1 MPDLTLT
8 PDLPGFLA
16 LAVGRRVISVHTR
29 LLADDLTAVGLYHQ
43 LCGEREN
50 TFLLESAD
58 NGMWSRWS
66 FVGVNAVA
74 TLSERDGQAFW
85 SGREIV
91 GLPTGGDPL
100 RVLEQTLQILHTP
113 TDDTLPPLVSGM
125 VGYLAYDIVRR
136 LEVLPDANPDDLHLP
151 ELVMMLVS
159 DMAILDHHTG
169 EIWLVANA
177 INFDDAPQRAEQ
189 AWTDA
194 RDRVHAMAARLRQP
208 VAPVIAVRDEQTDA
222 PTVVRQSTAP
232 EYMAAVAAAVEEIR
246 AGEAFQIV
254 PSQRFD
260 LPTDADPL
268 DIYRILRRTNPS
280 PYLYLLR
287 LPGMAVVGSSP
298 EALVTVQN
306 GRAETHPIA
315 GSAAGG
321 DRGVRCRDGDGTTR
335 RSQGTRRAPDAGGPR
350 PQRPGPGLQAG
361 HGGGDRVHAPD
372 LVRHHPRYVHVD
384 GHRAYVPARAGS
396 HELRT
401 GSGECKRDL
410 RPGLGSDMPPGDPW
424 STDMVETFLNWMT
437 DGYPKGIPSV
447 TKPVTALAG
456 SAASRI
462 RKDVNSLSGAELDK
476 VKRAFEGIIAKD
488 PSDQN
493 SYFVQAGY
501 HWLPP
506 PLYCQHHV
514 PAYNPWHRAYL
525 VSFEN
530 AMRSVPDCGGCLT
543 LPYWDITTPF
553 PDVLKSPPFDKY
565 TLPQDIGGGT
575 STRLRYSAIRLCYH
589 PEQSGH
595 VRGHQRPQ

>member
-8 PDLPGFLA
+8 PDLPDFLA
-16 LAVGRRVISVHTR
+16 LAVDRRVISVHTR

-113 TDDTLPPLVSGM
+113 ADDTLPPLVSGM

-315 GSAAGG
+315 GSRP
-321 DRGVRCRDGDGTTR
+321 RGAT
-335 RSQGTRRAPDAGGPR
+335 
-350 PQRPGPGLQAG
+350 
-361 HGGGDRVHAPD
+361 
-372 LVRHHPRYVHVD
+372 
-384 GHRAYVPARAGS
+384 
-396 HELRT
+396 
-401 GSGECKRDL
+401 
-410 RPGLGSDMPPGDPW
+410 
-424 STDMVETFLNWMT
+424 
-437 DGYPKGIPSV
+437 
-447 TKPVTALAG
+447 
-456 SAASRI
+456 AASDAAMETELLADPKERAEHLMLVDLGRNDLGRVCKPGTVEVI
-462 RKDVNSLSGAELDK
+462 EFMKVRRYSHIMHLEAVVIGELAPGRSALDVTLSCFPAGTLSGAPK
-476 VKRAFEGIIAKD
+476 VRAMEIIDGLEKTRRGLYGGGVGYFDFAGNSDVAIAIRTAVVKDGIAH
-488 PSDQN
+488 
-493 SYFVQAGY
+493 VQAGAGIVADS
-501 HWLPP
+501 
-506 PLYCQHHV
+506 V
-514 PAYNPWHRAYL
+514 PANEEQETRTKAAVVIRA
-525 VSFEN
+525 VEG
-530 AMRSVPDCGGCLT
+530 AH
-543 LPYWDITTPF
+543 
-553 PDVLKSPPFDKY
+553 
-565 TLPQDIGGGT
+565 
-575 STRLRYSAIRLCYH
+575 RLRRLD
-589 PEQSGH
+589 G
-595 VRGHQRPQ
+595 